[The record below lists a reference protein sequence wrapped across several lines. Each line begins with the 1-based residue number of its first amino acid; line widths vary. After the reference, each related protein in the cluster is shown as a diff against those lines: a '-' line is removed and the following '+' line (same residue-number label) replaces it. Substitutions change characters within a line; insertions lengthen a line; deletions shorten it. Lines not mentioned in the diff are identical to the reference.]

1 MLLLSFVLTDILL
14 SFVKVEANL
23 LYILEDELKPEFQN
37 KLCLFSK
44 TADPL
49 FIIVQLK
56 LSPLGFKPMI
66 NNLKEIRI
74 DKAKKKINNWV
85 QICFSQHQKLV
96 VKIIDDL
103 PQSSNLYL
111 DFSGI
116 DKLSVYRSKGEGDQI
131 LPLVKNHFNAD
142 QLNLKYFS

>member
-1 MLLLSFVLTDILL
+1 M

-23 LYILEDELKPEFQN
+23 LYIQEDELKPEFQN

-44 TADPL
+44 KTEPL

-56 LSPLGFKPMI
+56 VSPLGFEPMI
-66 NNLKEIRI
+66 NNLKDIRK
-74 DKAKKKINNWV
+74 DKARKKINSWV
-85 QICFSQHQKLV
+85 QICFAQHQHLV

-103 PQSSNLYL
+103 PQVDSLYL

-116 DKLSVYRSKGEGDQI
+116 NKLSVYRSKENGDHI
-131 LPLVKNHFNAD
+131 LPIVRSHFSAD
-142 QLNLKYFS
+142 ELNLQYLD